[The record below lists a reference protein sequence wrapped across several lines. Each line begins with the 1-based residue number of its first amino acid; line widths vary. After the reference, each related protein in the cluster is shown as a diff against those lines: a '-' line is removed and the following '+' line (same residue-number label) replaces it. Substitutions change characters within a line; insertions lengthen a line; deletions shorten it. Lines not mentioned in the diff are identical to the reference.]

1 MPNTNHWMVTCKVIC
16 IFLDFL
22 GLLLCIVSSHFRG
35 MCIIILDWE
44 EIQWWQMHT
53 IGEYKNELGV
63 HHHSFLFAKVCASH
77 KYNRTKSHSKKSTSN
92 NHTKTQNSN
101 HYLNVFHMNPIKLYS
116 WKNHYKKESVNHER
130 KDKSPIQIVKSQISK
145 TRGW

>member
-16 IFLDFL
+16 SFLDFL

-35 MCIIILDWE
+35 LCIIILDWE

-53 IGEYKNELGV
+53 IGEYNNELGV
-63 HHHSFLFAKVCASH
+63 HDHSLTLFFKFVHHTSIIGQIHIAKNLH
-77 KYNRTKSHSKKSTSN
+77 KN

-101 HYLNVFHMNPIKLYS
+101 HYLNVFHMNPIKLFS
-116 WKNHYKKESVNHER
+116 CKNHYKKESVNHER
-130 KDKSPIQIVKSQISK
+130 KDKSPIWIV
-145 TRGW
+145 